1 MNTLFFKYVIEVE
14 QTRSITKAADN
25 LFMAQPNLSK
35 AIKEVE
41 DTMGFPIFERTS
53 KGVIPTSKGKEF
65 LKYAHNIISQLEKME
80 SIGSSD
86 SKEQQSFRI
95 SIPRGSYIA
104 HAFTSFVAELDKS
117 KSINIS
123 VQETNSM
130 QTISNIV
137 DGPFQLGIIRYQ
149 TIYEQYFMDFL
160 HEKHLQSE
168 PIWEFEYVVVMS
180 ENHPLAGKKTIDF
193 DYLKEY
199 TEIVHGD
206 TYIPYLSGNGK
217 ALTGSS
223 QVKKKIYLYER
234 CNQFELLCKI
244 PTTFMWV
251 SPIPED
257 LLRRYQLV
265 QRKCSIVGNHHK
277 DVLVYPN
284 NYKFTTLDR
293 KFVDKLSE
301 AKNEVAFNHYE

>member
-1 MNTLFFKYVIEVE
+1 
-14 QTRSITKAADN
+14 
-25 LFMAQPNLSK
+25 
-35 AIKEVE
+35 
-41 DTMGFPIFERTS
+41 
-53 KGVIPTSKGKEF
+53 
-65 LKYAHNIISQLEKME
+65 
-80 SIGSSD
+80 
-86 SKEQQSFRI
+86 
-95 SIPRGSYIA
+95 
-104 HAFTSFVAELDKS
+104 
-117 KSINIS
+117 
-123 VQETNSM
+123 M